1 MVMPTGKVITKG
13 KFKRVTK
20 RCIRRTLR
28 SISKEEKESLGGLMF
43 QTEYDTLKN

>member
-20 RCIRRTLR
+20 RCIRRTLH
-28 SISKEEKESLGGLMF
+28 SMSKEEKEYLGGLKF
-43 QTEYDTLKN
+43 KPEYDTLKN